1 MEKLKNLLEGYA
13 WERKDGES
21 LPTMKSVQEKY
32 KNNIEEQNSNLKY
45 DESVIEAFNHV
56 IKHYR
61 MAVKGLSDEQ
71 TYEVSQQLTEFFR

>member
-1 MEKLKNLLEGYA
+1 MAKLKALLEGYA
-13 WERKDGES
+13 WERKEGQS
-21 LPTMKSVQEKY
+21 LPTMQEVQTKY
-32 KNNIEEQNSNLKY
+32 EQNLSEKSDLRY

-71 TYEVSQQLTEFFR
+71 TYEVSQQLAQFFS

>member
-1 MEKLKNLLEGYA
+1 MAKLKGLLEGYA
-13 WERKDGES
+13 WERKDGQS
-21 LPTMKSVQEKY
+21 LPTMQEVLAKY
-32 KNNIEEQNSNLKY
+32 EQNLYDKSGLQY

-71 TYEVSQQLTEFFR
+71 TYEVSQQLAQFFS